1 LKGLELNPRAA
12 AIIDLVLWIGYLQW
26 YFRTWGASI
35 LPPEPVVK
43 RFHNIEHRDALLAF
57 DRVEPAVDEDGNALY
72 RGPRVGTR

>member
-1 LKGLELNPRAA
+1 M
-12 AIIDLVLWIGYLQW
+12 VLPHL
-26 YFRTWGASI
+26 GASI